1 MLQRESIGTDKP
13 PPLVATNLQRPST
26 EHVSVWQAQFM
37 KRMENVNPS
46 AMLALNPNV
55 LSRPVPPSQAESENQ
70 GVPGVNLP
78 CGWLEG
84 YENPE
89 GEEGVNSANFRLG
102 PGRYTLHIRWTRMP
116 QIADVHAYVDLI
128 DINPSDVNDFEDDV
142 AWATVFFPGTR
153 MPYEVIVDR
162 PEGRQFFVNLA
173 REGAGPSTGDL
184 ANDAAIIWWF
194 EQVSDATT
202 GASAPGSG
210 NRRRPANPVD
220 EGVEPMR
227 QRTRQFR

>member
-1 MLQRESIGTDKP
+1 MLPNQTLSLSLAAATAILSPLHVLGASMLQRESIGTDKP
-13 PPLVATNLQRPST
+13 PPLVATNLQRPSA

-116 QIADVHAYVDLI
+116 QI
-128 DINPSDVNDFEDDV
+128 
-142 AWATVFFPGTR
+142 
-153 MPYEVIVDR
+153 
-162 PEGRQFFVNLA
+162 
-173 REGAGPSTGDL
+173 GDC
-184 ANDAAIIWWF
+184 
-194 EQVSDATT
+194 Q
-202 GASAPGSG
+202 ASAPQPSC
-210 NRRRPANPVD
+210 A
-220 EGVEPMR
+220 
-227 QRTRQFR
+227 